1 MGGEKPKYVTIS
13 KYGENI
19 KAGINMG
26 ARLRVFLTREE
37 DRTLFELRAATTVS
51 QKVKDRALVV
61 RLNSHGWYIEKIA
74 AHFNWT
80 DQTVRETLH
89 KWEKKGLGGLWD
101 APGRVG
107 ITKWKEEDIVYLEE
121 CLKAEPR
128 TYNSRQLA
136 KKLEN
141 ERNIKLSPDRIR
153 RVLKK
158 RGLTGKEPELVIEKS
173 KIL

>member
-1 MGGEKPKYVTIS
+1 
-13 KYGENI
+13 
-19 KAGINMG
+19 MG
-26 ARLRVFLTREE
+26 ARLRVFLNREE
-37 DRTLFELRAATTVS
+37 DRTLFELRTATTVS
-51 QKVKDRALVV
+51 QKVKDRALAV

-80 DQTVRETLH
+80 EQTVRETLH

-101 APGRVG
+101 APGRAG
-107 ITKWKEEDIVYLEE
+107 IKKWKEEDIVYLEE
-121 CLKAEPR
+121 CLKTEPR
-128 TYNSRQLA
+128 TYNSRQLSR
-136 KKLEN
+136 KLEK

-158 RGLTGKEPELVIEKS
+158 RGLIGKEPELVIEKS